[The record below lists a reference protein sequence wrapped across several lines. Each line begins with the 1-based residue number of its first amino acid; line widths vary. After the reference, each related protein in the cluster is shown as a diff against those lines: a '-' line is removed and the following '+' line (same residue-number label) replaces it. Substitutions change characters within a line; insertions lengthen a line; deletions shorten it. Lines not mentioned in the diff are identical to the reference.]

1 MTAATDIRD
10 SRDGKDMLITR
21 ECDYAVRVIRALSG
35 AERLS
40 VGEIC
45 EREEITAPFAYKI
58 LKKLQKAKLVRGY
71 RGVHGGYSMNRT
83 PGEITLF
90 DIYTAIDPELMI
102 IECMDPQYHCVRDN
116 RDKTPCLVH
125 RELVEIQKELWKLFQ
140 RKTLQELF
148 DSM

>member
-1 MTAATDIRD
+1 
-10 SRDGKDMLITR
+10 
-21 ECDYAVRVIRALSG
+21 
-35 AERLS
+35 
-40 VGEIC
+40 
-45 EREEITAPFAYKI
+45 
-58 LKKLQKAKLVRGY
+58 
-71 RGVHGGYSMNRT
+71 
-83 PGEITLF
+83 
-90 DIYTAIDPELMI
+90 MI

>member
-1 MTAATDIRD
+1 
-10 SRDGKDMLITR
+10 MLITR

-125 RELVEIQKELWKLFQ
+125 RVKLFRNFSTVCDCADRVKSIEAADVSSQ
-140 RKTLQELF
+140 DK
-148 DSM
+148 

>member
-10 SRDGKDMLITR
+10 SREGKDMLITR

-71 RGVHGGYSMNRT
+71 RGVHGITSM
-83 PGEITLF
+83 
-90 DIYTAIDPELMI
+90 DIQDRMV
-102 IECMDPQYHCVRDN
+102 CV
-116 RDKTPCLVH
+116 DK
-125 RELVEIQKELWKLFQ
+125 E
-140 RKTLQELF
+140 
-148 DSM
+148 

>member
-1 MTAATDIRD
+1 MELAQNIQ
-10 SRDGKDMLITR
+10 
-21 ECDYAVRVIRALSG
+21 AVRA
-35 AERLS
+35 
-40 VGEIC
+40 
-45 EREEITAPFAYKI
+45 KI
-58 LKKLQKAKLVRGY
+58 AQAAADAG
-71 RGVHGGYSMNRT
+71 RT

>member
-1 MTAATDIRD
+1 
-10 SRDGKDMLITR
+10 MLITR

-71 RGVHGGYSMNRT
+71 RGAVSYTHL
-83 PGEITLF
+83 TLPT
-90 DIYTAIDPELMI
+90 ILR
-102 IECMDPQYHCVRDN
+102 V
-116 RDKTPCLVH
+116 
-125 RELVEIQKELWKLFQ
+125 
-140 RKTLQELF
+140 
-148 DSM
+148 